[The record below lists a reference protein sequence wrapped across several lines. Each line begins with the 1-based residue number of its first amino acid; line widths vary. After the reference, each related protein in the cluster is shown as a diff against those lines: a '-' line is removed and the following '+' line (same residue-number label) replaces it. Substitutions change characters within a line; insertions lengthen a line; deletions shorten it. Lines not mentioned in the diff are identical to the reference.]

1 MPIFLRSV
9 PERNPRTECG
19 CQPVAFISSLAVAP
33 PDRFSRSIILAALL
47 PSRAESDF
55 FAPLRGWGAFLA
67 EVVFFPAFPF
77 LGATCANRGAF
88 GGFRLGRI
96 GRFRLFCDARHG
108 FSLRGGYRVDDIDHS
123 VRARLQGDS
132 ANVWAVLRRCQMRVD
147 EGR

>member
-77 LGATCANRGAF
+77 LGATWARRVPTGAPLVAF
-88 GGFRLGRI
+88 GSGALGVSVCSVMLVMVSPCAVVTASMTSITLFERDCKAI
-96 GRFRLFCDARHG
+96 LRMCGRCYGDAR
-108 FSLRGGYRVDDIDHS
+108 
-123 VRARLQGDS
+123 
-132 ANVWAVLRRCQMRVD
+132 
-147 EGR
+147 